1 MRYIVDLRYV
11 KLISYKL
18 AKIMQETENQNHK
31 YRYAYYYGFQFL
43 LGIVNELLLLLVASL
58 LFGVTKYTMLV
69 ALVFASIRVW
79 SGGFHF
85 NDYTLCAYIS
95 TLIIVIG
102 GVLGKFLHYS
112 FPIALL
118 IFTFVLYMFIRFAP
132 NSKTI
137 KEIQKNKIISI
148 TMLIIWF
155 IISLMIQNMSVIIGI
170 LITGIILLPY
180 FTKYKINNKN

>member
-1 MRYIVDLRYV
+1 MKYIFDLRYV
-11 KLISYKL
+11 KLISYKF
-18 AKIMQETENQNHK
+18 AKAVQEAENKNHK
-31 YRYAYYYGFQFL
+31 HRYAYYYGFQFI
-43 LGIVNELLLLLVASL
+43 LGIINEILMLLTVSL
-58 LFGVTKYTMLV
+58 LFGATKYTMLV

-137 KEIQKNKIISI
+137 KEIQKKKIYKTISI

-155 IISLMIQNMSVIIGI
+155 IISLMIQSMSVIIGM
-170 LITGIILLPY
+170 LITGIILLP
-180 FTKYKINNKN
+180 FRKYKAIE